1 MAKKPDLS
9 DLTDKFNLSGIVDNI
24 KSLVNPGGDTP
35 NVDPN
40 DALGV
45 KIAKISIKIQ
55 ELVAQQEAHSK
66 SLAEINKLLNAA
78 FKDLEAIREEHGATI
93 DEADKA
99 ESTDTEDAVADAD
112 TESDDTESS
121 NKASDDTP
129 PEDKK

>member
-78 FKDLEAIREEHGATI
+78 FKDLEAIREEHGATV

-99 ESTDTEDAVADAD
+99 ESTNTEDTVADAD

-121 NKASDDTP
+121 DKASDDTP
-129 PEDKK
+129 PKDKK

>member
-78 FKDLEAIREEHGATI
+78 FRDLEAIRAEHGATI
-93 DEADKA
+93 DEADKV
-99 ESTDTEDAVADAD
+99 ESSDTEDAVADVD

-121 NKASDDTP
+121 DKASDDTP
-129 PEDKK
+129 PKDKK

>member
-78 FKDLEAIREEHGATI
+78 FKDLEAIREEHGATV
-93 DEADKA
+93 DETDKA
-99 ESTDTEDAVADAD
+99 ESTDTEDADADAD

-121 NKASDDTP
+121 DKASDDTP
-129 PEDKK
+129 PKDKK

>member
-78 FKDLEAIREEHGATI
+78 FRDLEAIRAEHGATI
-93 DEADKA
+93 DEADEA
-99 ESTDTEDAVADAD
+99 ESSDTEEVVDSVDS
-112 TESDDTESS
+112 ESDEADSS
-121 NKASDDTP
+121 NKAPDDTP
-129 PEDKK
+129 PEEKK

>member
-99 ESTDTEDAVADAD
+99 ESTETEDAVADAD

>member
-78 FKDLEAIREEHGATI
+78 FKDLEAIREEHGATV

-112 TESDDTESS
+112 TESDDTEFSD
-121 NKASDDTP
+121 KASNDTP

>member
-78 FKDLEAIREEHGATI
+78 FKDLEAIREEHGATV

-99 ESTDTEDAVADAD
+99 ESTDTEDAVADSD
-112 TESDDTESS
+112 TESNDTESS
-121 NKASDDTP
+121 DKASDDTP
-129 PEDKK
+129 PKDKK